1 MSTDSDEPIFEEFV
15 EHTPLDLLA
24 GPHDKVS
31 ITMPKALRA
40 RVSVRAADTNFSS
53 YIADVLA
60 REERRLALVD
70 YLDSMDE
77 LHGSPT
83 DEEMAETD
91 RRMEAMWQK
100 YEAYLF
106 AQSS

>member
-1 MSTDSDEPIFEEFV
+1 MPSQPDEPIFEEFV
-15 EHTPLDLLA
+15 EHTPIDLLT

-40 RVSVRAADTNFSS
+40 RIAARAANTNFSS

-60 REERRLALVD
+60 REERRLALID
-70 YLDSMDE
+70 YLDYMDQSY
-77 LHGSPT
+77 GPPT

-91 RRMEAMWQK
+91 RRLEAMW
-100 YEAYLF
+100 ARNADDSC